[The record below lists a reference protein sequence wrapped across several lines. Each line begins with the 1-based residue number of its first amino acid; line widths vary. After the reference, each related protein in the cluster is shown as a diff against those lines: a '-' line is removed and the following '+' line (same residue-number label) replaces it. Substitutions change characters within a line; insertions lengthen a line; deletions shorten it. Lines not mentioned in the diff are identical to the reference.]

1 MTYIP
6 NLLRGTQDSGTVK
19 SVPVTAEGHVEVA
32 IHGPRLPFGS
42 LHSEKLTPIFQSD
55 AVYGLNSTEVVAT
68 TGFSAGA
75 GPTSGTN
82 TGTSNLFK
90 CSTGTTQYS
99 FATIQSRKR
108 LRYRAGQGLVGRFAG
123 YFTGAVANSIL
134 VAGFGHSE
142 SGVFFGFNGTSFGI
156 LTSTGGVRAVHTL
169 TVTTASTATNNYN
182 VVLNGATAVNV
193 TATNNGSTVATAYEI
208 SRGTYP
214 GWKAFQRGSTVIFL
228 ADSVGARGGS
238 YTLTQTGAGT
248 PAAGTYAT
256 TTAGVAATDTWV
268 AQANWNGDK
277 CDGSGPSGY
286 TIDPTKGNVYEI
298 GIQYLGFGAISFK
311 VEAVSAGNNNAEWIT
326 CHTIKFPNTSTSV
339 SQSNPSFPFT
349 MAAYSAGSTT
359 DCSVSIGSF
368 AGFIEGEKKLTGP
381 RLTYFNTTAVTSS
394 TSAYTPIFTVR
405 NDLTYASRANQAV
418 INLLSASGATKSTTG
433 LTSFFLIRNAT
444 LSAGVPNFASYATV
458 SCSYTDVAAT
468 ACTFTT
474 NDQVIWSATVAQDGQ
489 FIFAFSDEVTLQP
502 GETVTLAVR
511 SVTATATCVGQLNT
525 REDQ

>member
-1 MTYIP
+1 MAYQP
-6 NLLRGTQDSGTVK
+6 NILRGTQDNGTIRT
-19 SVPVTAEGHVEVA
+19 VPVTGEGHVEVA

-42 LHSEKLTPIFQSD
+42 VHTENMTPVFQSD
-55 AVYGLNSTEVVAT
+55 AVYGLNTTEVTAT

-108 LRYRAGQGLVGRFAG
+108 LRYRPGQGLVGRFAG
-123 YFTGAVANSIL
+123 YFTGAVADAIL
-134 VAGFGHSE
+134 GAGFGHGE
-142 SGVFFGFNGTSFGI
+142 SGFYFGYNGTSFGV
-156 LTSTGGVRAVHTL
+156 LTSTGGVRAVVTL
-169 TVTTASTATNNYN
+169 TVTTASTATNDYN

-193 TATNNGSTVATAYEI
+193 TATNNGSTTATAYQI

-214 GWKAFQRGSTVIFL
+214 GWKAQQRGSTVVFL
-228 ADSVGARGGS
+228 ADSVGPKGGA
-238 YTLTQTGAGT
+238 YTLAQSGAGT
-248 PAAGTYAT
+248 PAAGTYAA
-256 TTAGVAATDTWV
+256 TTAGVAATDTWI
-268 AQANWNGDK
+268 AQADWNGDK
-277 CDGSGPSGY
+277 CDGTGPSGY
-286 TIDPTKGNVYEI
+286 TIDPTKGNVYQMS
-298 GIQYLGFGAISFK
+298 IQYLGFGAITFQI
-311 VEAVSAGNNNAEWIT
+311 EAIMSANNAEWVT
-326 CHTIKFPNTSTSV
+326 VHTIKYPNTSTTV
-339 SQSNPSFPFT
+339 NQSNPSFPFT

-359 DCSVSIGSF
+359 DCSVSVGSF
-368 AGFIEGEKKLTGP
+368 AGFLEGQKKMTGP
-381 RLTYFNTTAVTSS
+381 RLTYFNTAAVTSS

-405 NDLTYASRANQAV
+405 NDLTYAGRANQAV
-418 INLLSASGATKSTTG
+418 INMLSASGATKSTTG

-444 LSAGVPNFASYATV
+444 LSAGVPNFASYAAT
-458 SCSYTDVAAT
+458 SCSYTDTAAT
-468 ACTFTT
+468 TCTFAT

-489 FIFAFSDEVTLQP
+489 FAFAFEDEVTLQP